1 MAASSSSG
9 NGGVAATAPSPSEIE
24 TLEGRIVAIRRK
36 LRIVYRQIVFLS
48 HEIRDLKRLYKRAE
62 HNDNCAFRHN
72 IRMRMS
78 IASGIKT
85 MYCYYARTRLDEL
98 VRFTSQ
104 KNALES
110 QRQL

>member
-9 NGGVAATAPSPSEIE
+9 NGGVSATAPSPSEIE

-62 HNDNCAFRHN
+62 QNDNCAFRHN